1 MCGERETQK
10 FEGVAP
16 RVRVVYSL
24 RRASACGALAVSSR
38 KFRNELSG
46 TPGRHRGTGLCS
58 YKFGKANNFRGQKK
72 AEVSGHSAGSRR
84 RERLLREEIIGH
96 RMCASLGAGRG
107 RLIESGRGRAL
118 ALFHQPARE
127 HRAGVFFQPLIQQRA
142 DFFAQ
147 VGGVAKTGEFVRL
160 QGSA

>member
-1 MCGERETQK
+1 MCGERETQM
-10 FEGVAP
+10 FEGGAP
-16 RVRVVYSL
+16 RLRVVDSL

-38 KFRNELSG
+38 KFRDELSG
-46 TPGRHRGTGLCS
+46 TPGRYRGTGLCR
-58 YKFGKANNFRGQKK
+58 YKIGEANNFRGQKN

-96 RMCASLGAGRG
+96 RMSASLGAVWGRF
-107 RLIESGRGRAL
+107 IESGRGRAL

-127 HRAGVFFQPLIQQRA
+127 HRAGVFFQPLIEQRA